1 MCYFLVKRIFVSG
14 LSVVDTYQF
23 GEARIQ
29 ESPAILDAATDEH
42 DGYSCLLCM
51 AQHNAWQLAHERLCI
66 GRALARDDK
75 IGMLQ
80 HVVEMIASQHQF
92 SATLHLSIHELHE
105 GIAQT
110 TGCTGTRSLAHVET
124 LMLGCHRSKGCST
137 PLKKFHL
144 RGIGSF
150 LWRKYVGGTMRSR
163 EWTVDIGGKS
173 NAE

>member
-1 MCYFLVKRIFVSG
+1 MCYFLVERILVSG

-29 ESPAILDAATDEH
+29 ESPAILDAAADEH

-66 GRALARDDK
+66 GRTLASDDK
-75 IGMLQ
+75 ICMLQ
-80 HVVEMIASQHQF
+80 HVVEMIASQYQF
-92 SATLHLSIHELHE
+92 CATLHLCVHELHE

-110 TGCTGTRSLAHVET
+110 SCCTGTGSLAHVET

-137 PLKKFHL
+137 PLKQCYL
-144 RGIGSF
+144 TSIGSF
-150 LWRKYVGGTMRSR
+150 LRRKYVSGTMRSR
-163 EWTVDIGGKS
+163 ERTVDIGGKS